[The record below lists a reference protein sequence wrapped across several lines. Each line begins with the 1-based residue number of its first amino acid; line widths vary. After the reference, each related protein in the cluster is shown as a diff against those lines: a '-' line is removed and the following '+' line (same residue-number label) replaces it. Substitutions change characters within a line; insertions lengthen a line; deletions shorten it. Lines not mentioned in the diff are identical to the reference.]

1 MKNTKNKNMVN
12 ATEQKYRAKMVKGKK
27 GWLIKGMLFST
38 LLFGGAFLVESETVQ
53 AAEWQVN
60 SVEAIKA
67 TLKENQSSY
76 TFVEGDTFYNI
87 ALAVNVK
94 WETLMTANGFE
105 LGSQYSVP
113 VGTMISF
120 DGSKMTVTNA
130 AGEVISETQL
140 NNNDKIDTTQLF
152 AGQATTNQPAKT
164 NTGTNNKPNASLP
177 ITKPST
183 PSKNPTAD
191 KEEAE
196 SQLEEAEKDKE
207 QVEKEKEEVEKELAA
222 LNESNNGTLLD
233 LQAKRNDLQQKVD
246 EAQTAYDLQLAA
258 VTNSEAKVAEAT
270 TAQAAAQ
277 TALENAQTTLA
288 TAQANA
294 DAAQNRV
301 NEVQAQMDALAEQ
314 ATTANDAAAQA
325 KLAALQLEMDAAQA
339 NLTAYQ
345 NELNVATDNLATAQ
359 TNYDTATTQLTT
371 VEAELATARANVE
384 AAQVALVTA
393 ETELNS
399 LPETVTASTV
409 EEAKKLQKQ
418 LADFEARLK
427 ELDTQITTLKDKIEQ
442 LDQQIAQLD
451 QQADQ
456 SKKDFEEIKDSADNV
471 VENLADETPVTNAND
486 TANNTEKELPEINNG
501 GTTTPSNEDK
511 YVTVN
516 VDEAGNRLTD
526 LTGYVKV
533 SESEVVKT
541 VETLP
546 NGNTIT
552 TYTTTVTYHKTINT
566 DKSVTY
572 HIDEVGNPIDE
583 ADLVN
588 YVELSRDNS
597 VTVETLPNGDTVTTQ
612 ITTIVYRKVNN
623 TDKHV
628 TITIDEAGNVI
639 TDLTGYTKI
648 SESEAVKTVETLP
661 NGDTVTTY
669 TTTITYHKNVNTDKH
684 VNISVDESGKVLT
697 DLTDY
702 EKVSESTPVKSV
714 ETLPNGD
721 TITTYTTTVTY
732 KKKATQTDPIID
744 NILSS
749 TDQKITDIKNQVSKD
764 DTAVSLEQAR
774 ELTDAELT
782 AKVAEEFAKMVQ
794 AEQANYNYNQTNLT
808 TDDKVGDRTSSRAVE
823 VMYNFDHARPENDLE
838 NGTYKLSYNTGDTE
852 MANTTENISQS
863 TISASKVNG
872 DSSELA
878 KLIAQAMF
886 QQYIEEE
893 RAAYLAGNTS
903 AAMHYSNIAAK
914 GYTDMSVGV
923 FVVKQGNN
931 YVVTTTVITGN
942 HSTAR

>member
-1 MKNTKNKNMVN
+1 MKQTKNNKMVN

-38 LLFGGAFLVESETVQ
+38 FLFGGAFLVESEAVQ

-60 SVEAIKA
+60 SADTIKA

-113 VGTMISF
+113 VGTTISF

-140 NNNDKIDTTQLF
+140 NNYDKIDTAQPF

-164 NTGTNNKPNASLP
+164 YTGANNKPNTSLP

-222 LNESNNGTLLD
+222 LNKSNNGTLLD
-233 LQAKRNDLQQKVD
+233 LQAKRDDLQQKVE
-246 EAQTAYDLQLAA
+246 EAQTAHDLQLAA
-258 VTNSEAKVAEAT
+258 VTNAEAKIVEAT
-270 TAQAAAQ
+270 TAQTAAQ

-288 TAQANA
+288 TAQVNA

-301 NEVQAQMDALAEQ
+301 NDVQAQMDALTKQ

-325 KLAALQLEMDAAQA
+325 KLAALQLEMDAAQTS
-339 NLTAYQ
+339 LTTYQ
-345 NELNVATDNLATAQ
+345 NELNVATDNLAAAQ
-359 TNYDTATTQLTT
+359 TNYDTTTTQLTT

-399 LPETVTASTV
+399 LPEMVTASTV

-427 ELDTQITTLKDKIEQ
+427 ELDTHITTLKDKIEK
-442 LDQQIAQLD
+442 LDQQITQLD
-451 QQADQ
+451 QQAGQ
-456 SKKDFEEIKDSADNV
+456 NKKDFEEIKDSADNV
-471 VENLADETPVTNAND
+471 VEHLPDETPVTNAND

-516 VDEAGNRLTD
+516 VDEAGNVLTD

-533 SESEVVKT
+533 SKSEAVKT

-552 TYTTTVTYHKTINT
+552 TYTTTVTYHKTSNT

-612 ITTIVYRKVNN
+612 ITTIVYRKINDIN
-623 TDKHV
+623 KHV
-628 TITIDEAGNVI
+628 TITIDEEGNVI

-648 SESEAVKTVETLP
+648 SESEAVKTVEMLA
-661 NGDTVTTY
+661 
-669 TTTITYHKNVNTDKH
+669 
-684 VNISVDESGKVLT
+684 
-697 DLTDY
+697 
-702 EKVSESTPVKSV
+702 
-714 ETLPNGD
+714 NGD
-721 TITTYTTTVTY
+721 TITKYTTTVTY
-732 KKKATQTDPIID
+732 KKDVVAPTDPIID
-744 NILSS
+744 NIKSS
-749 TDQKITDIKNQVSKD
+749 KDNDVIAVKDQILKD
-764 DTAVSLEQAR
+764 DTGVSIQQA
-774 ELTDAELT
+774 EKLADADLTL
-782 AKVAEEFAKMVQ
+782 KVMDEFIKMVNKEQVDFNETQ
-794 AEQANYNYNQTNLT
+794 ATITKDNAAFKELA
-808 TDDKVGDRTSSRAVE
+808 GRSVE
-823 VMYNFDHARPENDLE
+823 VMYHFEHDMPSNMIEGEDYVINRESGEIQMMFSN
-838 NGTYKLSYNTGDTE
+838 
-852 MANTTENISQS
+852 ENIAQHSISKS
-863 TISASKVNG
+863 TVDG
-872 DSSELA
+872 DSNKLA
-878 KLIAQAMF
+878 LLIAQAMF
-886 QQYIEEE
+886 KHYVEDERDAYRNGATGQYLHYENII
-893 RAAYLAGNTS
+893 ASAKSDMVGSIFIVDNGDYYTVSSVVVTGNT
-903 AAMHYSNIAAK
+903 
-914 GYTDMSVGV
+914 TL
-923 FVVKQGNN
+923 
-931 YVVTTTVITGN
+931 T
-942 HSTAR
+942 